1 MSKDQFDR
9 FNGRPPVV
17 TIEQYQRIVE
27 VREAR
32 ASIPSDKELAIE
44 LGLNHLT
51 VGTLIRRGVKTYELI
66 LARKSRVLRR

>member
-1 MSKDQFDR
+1 MSEDQFER

-17 TIEQYQRIVE
+17 TLEQYQRIVQ

-32 ASIPSDKELAIE
+32 ANIPSDKELAIE

-51 VGTLIRRGVKTYELI
+51 VGTLIRRGIKTYETM
-66 LARKSRVLRR
+66 LRRKERISRR